1 MSDSRFPHLFS
12 PLQIRRKTLRNRM
25 VMPAMATHFADA
37 DGGITPA
44 IATYLAERAAG
55 GFAMVITENLGVHPT
70 GRSTGRMAMIDS
82 DAALPGLARIAT
94 AIKRHGAT
102 AMAQVNHSG
111 RQTSSKVTGQPLLA
125 PSAIPCPLMR
135 EVPQE
140 LDLAGIAEIQDAFVA
155 AIRRCREAGFDG
167 AEVHAAH
174 GYLAASFLS
183 PYSNHRT
190 DGYGGTAEGRLRFL
204 REIVRRARA
213 EAGDDFILSVRI
225 SVEEFVPNGLTA
237 ADAVL
242 IGKALQTDGID
253 MLSLSVGVFESY
265 QQLTML
271 SGEPEN
277 PWLPVMGTVSAAL
290 TIPVVGVGRI
300 RRPDA
305 ADAALADGLV
315 DLVALGRTAL
325 TNPDFPDALASAPES
340 TESACIGCNLCL
352 GRTAAPEMICPVN
365 PFVGR
370 EALRENIPPSQK
382 GDLVIRGG
390 GFAALTAAWLSAVR
404 GRPVTLVE
412 PEGRFAGMQEMRS
425 RVPGQA
431 EYGAGAS
438 ALIDRARDAG
448 VIFAR
453 EMPEGDAELWT
464 VRRYE
469 PVSPSPSRS
478 AASMISTFDVLRH
491 PERIGEARSVL
502 VAGDDLSAGDAALL
516 LAERGHDTT
525 LRSPAKDI
533 CFDSHPGFRRIDRE
547 MILARGGTVQ
557 VSVPVEQLFEGDFDC
572 VVVGRMPGAGPDDP
586 ANWTTGNGGAARVED
601 GYEPNIFAKAVYA
614 AVDLALADTS

>member
-1 MSDSRFPHLFS
+1 MSDSHFPHLFS

-25 VMPAMATHFADA
+25 VMPAMATHFADV

-44 IATYLAERAAG
+44 IASYLAERAAG

-82 DAALPGLARIAT
+82 DAALPGLEQIAT
-94 AIKRHGAT
+94 AIKRHGAI
-102 AMAQVNHSG
+102 AIAQVNHSG
-111 RQTSSKVTGQPLLA
+111 RQTSSRVTGQPLLA

-140 LDLAGIAEIQDAFVA
+140 LDLAGIAEIQNAFVA

-167 AEVHAAH
+167 VEVHAAH

-190 DGYGGTAEGRLRFL
+190 DGYGVTPEGRLRFL
-204 REIVRRARA
+204 SEIVRRARA
-213 EAGDDFILSVRI
+213 EMGDDFILSVRI

-237 ADAVL
+237 ADAIL
-242 IGKALQTDGID
+242 IGKALQAYGID

-277 PWLPVMGTVSAAL
+277 PWLPTMGTVSAAL

-300 RRPDA
+300 RQPDA
-305 ADAALADGLV
+305 ANAAIADGLV
-315 DLVALGRTAL
+315 DMVALGRTAL

-340 TESACIGCNLCL
+340 IESACIGCNLCL

-370 EALRENIPPSQK
+370 EAMRDKIVPSQK

-404 GRPVTLVE
+404 GRLVTLVE

-438 ALIDRARDAG
+438 ALMDRARDAG

-453 EMPEGDAELWT
+453 EMPRDDAELWT

-469 PVSPSPSRS
+469 PVSLPQGAVPT
-478 AASMISTFDVLRH
+478 ISTFDVLRH
-491 PERIGEARSVL
+491 PERIGEAQSVL
-502 VAGDDLSAGDAALL
+502 VVGDDLSAGDAALL
-516 LAERGHDTT
+516 LAERGHDIM
-525 LRSPAKDI
+525 LRSPARDI
-533 CFDSHPGFRRIDRE
+533 CFDSHPGFRRIDRD
-547 MILARGGTVQ
+547 MILERGGTVQ
-557 VSVPVEQLFEGDFDC
+557 VSVPVEQLFEGDFDW

-586 ANWTTGNGGAARVED
+586 ANWTAGIGGTAQVED

-614 AVDLALADTS
+614 AVDLALADIP